1 MTVANIA
8 AFYHVAT
15 ITAVKSFTVQAP
27 ELVQSTNSPCPAVI
41 KVALECE
48 ATFREHLLKD

>member
-1 MTVANIA
+1 MAVANIA

-15 ITAVKSFTVQAP
+15 ITVVKSFTVQAP

-48 ATFREHLLKD
+48 ATFREHLLKG